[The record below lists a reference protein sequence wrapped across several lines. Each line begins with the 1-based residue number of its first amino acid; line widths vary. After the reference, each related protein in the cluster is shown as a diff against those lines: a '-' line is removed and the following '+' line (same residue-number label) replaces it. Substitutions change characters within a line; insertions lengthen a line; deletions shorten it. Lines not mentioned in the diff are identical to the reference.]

1 MPGDFYSIS
10 MSSRLTPFAGR
21 RRVAQAAILAFVLLD
36 TTANTAIDPAWG
48 QTRSTS
54 QVPAGGVTL
63 SVPVEGGYD
72 FHSSGPP
79 SPASRLRN
87 APLPDPS
94 TIPKVDNSLHDPNTG
109 ADTTAFGSAYS
120 YPNPNFGT
128 AAGENSVGNAAS
140 KSANVPQRTGFG
152 LVLFEWGY
160 PPKPMPK
167 VPGEDLTAAPPPVPL
182 MRLAVQANDETVL
195 DPKSLWVVQRAVQA
209 YGRVGL
215 IEIAIEPP
223 ADRPGCCK
231 RFPDLLRTELI
242 RSGLGPGSRGMLDG
256 HRIRLVLAGPPG
268 SR

>member
-1 MPGDFYSIS
+1 MPAGFYSMP
-10 MSSRLTPFAGR
+10 MSSCLVPVTER
-21 RRVAQAAILAFVLLD
+21 RRIAPAVILAIVLFNPD
-36 TTANTAIDPAWG
+36 FGIAWG
-48 QTRSTS
+48 QTPSVSRPSS
-54 QVPAGGVTL
+54 GGVSLT
-63 SVPVEGGYD
+63 VPVEGGYD
-72 FHSSGPP
+72 FHAVGPP
-79 SPASRLRN
+79 SPASRLKN

-152 LVLFEWGY
+152 IVVFEWGY

-167 VPGEDLTAAPPPVPL
+167 VPGEDLTAAPPPIPL
-182 MRLAVQANDETVL
+182 MRLAVQANDEMVL

-215 IEIAIEPP
+215 IEITIEGP
-223 ADRPGCCK
+223 AGNPGCCA
-231 RFPDLLRTELI
+231 RFPDLIRTELI
-242 RSGLGPGSRGMLDG
+242 RSGLGPGSRGMLVG
-256 HRIRLVLAGPPG
+256 HRIRLVLAVLPG